1 MFRFRR
7 FLLALISFLP
17 LAVSADPIEG
27 IEYRRIAP
35 NLVETGA
42 KIEVREFFWYGC
54 SHCYSFEP
62 YLEQWLAKLPK
73 NVQFVRMPA
82 VFKDPWPIHART
94 YYTFE
99 AMGVLNKLHRPLFDA
114 LHLDRQPLNDAESI
128 ADFVKKKGVDRAAF
142 LNTYNSFSVE
152 TKTGRARFA
161 MQTYGIESVPT
172 IVVDG
177 KFLTSPQMAG
187 GHDLVLNVV
196 DYLIGKATAERAGRK
211 K

>member
-7 FLLALISFLP
+7 SLLALISFLP
-17 LAVSADPIEG
+17 LAVSAEPIDG
-27 IEYRRIAP
+27 IEYRRIMP

-54 SHCYSFEP
+54 SHCYAFEP

-94 YYTFE
+94 YYAFE
-99 AMGVLNKLHRPLFDA
+99 AMGILNKMHRPFFDA
-114 LHLDRQPLNDAESI
+114 MHLERQPLNDPESI
-128 ADFVKKKGVDRAAF
+128 ADFVKKKGVDREAF
-142 LNTYNSFSVE
+142 LNAYNSFSVE
-152 TKTGRARFA
+152 TKTGRAKFA

-187 GHDLVLNVV
+187 GHDLVLSVV
-196 DYLIGKATAERAGRK
+196 DYLVGKAAAERAARK